1 MLHCVN
7 CGTPNDDASK
17 FCGSCG
23 NDLKPAKDQKPASQP
38 EQQPPPGYQQQPPP
52 GYQQPPPGHQQPPPG
67 YQQAPPGYQ
76 QQAPPGFQQPPPG
89 YQQPPPGFYPAGY
102 KPPRTGWLTYV
113 IVMNWIGIGIG
124 VLGALMIFAFAAA
137 WEDEFDIGGS
147 FFAAFGFIVLVFV
160 GLFAWMTVSLN
171 NYSNTARII
180 NIVLIVLGLL
190 SSLGDLAN
198 GFLGLILGGL
208 ALYAL
213 AFDKPTIAL
222 FKPYQQIDPYQ
233 QRY

>member
-1 MLHCVN
+1 M
-7 CGTPNDDASK
+7 G
-17 FCGSCG
+17 
-23 NDLKPAKDQKPASQP
+23 
-38 EQQPPPGYQQQPPP
+38 
-52 GYQQPPPGHQQPPPG
+52 
-67 YQQAPPGYQ
+67 
-76 QQAPPGFQQPPPG
+76 
-89 YQQPPPGFYPAGY
+89 
-102 KPPRTGWLTYV
+102 
-113 IVMNWIGIGIG
+113 
-124 VLGALMIFAFAAA
+124 LGALFMILVAAA
-137 WEDEFDIGGS
+137 FTNEFSDDDINFGGI
-147 FFAAFGFIVLVFV
+147 FIFFGFIILIIL
-160 GLFAWMTVSLN
+160 GLFAWMNVALN
-171 NYSNTARII
+171 NYNNNARVI